1 MSNTVIYTGAPLA
14 GSLNWAEENL
24 TAPLQPCFSNGKP
37 PHAHLDPRNNPK
49 WRSLPL
55 EQKHLPTGLTQA
67 TNPDFVPNLTLNPE
81 EEEEET
87 SFLSTTA
94 LSLSS
99 QNTND
104 PSQQASSSSEI
115 LTQYYEHSFAA
126 HDTSQILPTTSSSPS
141 SSPSAASSRDE
152 STADEN
158 PTRLELLAR
167 FSATVITDLCS
178 MPTASYLHSITP
190 QTMTVNLLVGIIALP
205 PARTIIT
212 RREKNRTVHLIEMIV
227 GDDTRAGFGVNI
239 WLPPDP
245 PPPFPQQQQQLQLG
259 EQIRQLR
266 PRDVVLMRNVALTSF
281 RGKVYGQS
289 LRRGM
294 TGVEVVW
301 RSRVETGERR
311 GLFERWEVEKGGKGM
326 EKVRR
331 VREWVLRF
339 VGGGGDRGNRD
350 GSRKDGGGT
359 ERRILP
365 ADTQ

>member
-1 MSNTVIYTGAPLA
+1 MSKTIIYTGAPLA
-14 GSLNWAEENL
+14 GSLNWTDENL
-24 TAPLQPCFSNGKP
+24 TAPLQPCFSNEKP
-37 PHAHLDPRNNPK
+37 PHTRLDPRNNPK
-49 WRSLPL
+49 WRSLPF

-67 TNPDFVPNLTLNPE
+67 TNPDFLPDLTFNRE

-87 SFLSTTA
+87 SFLSSTA

-99 QNTND
+99 QNTNN
-104 PSQQASSSSEI
+104 PSQQASSSEI

-126 HDTSQILPTTSSSPS
+126 HDTSQILPVTSSLPS

-152 STADEN
+152 STANED
-158 PTRLELLAR
+158 PTHLALLAR
-167 FSATVITDLCS
+167 FSNTVTTDLRS
-178 MPTASYLHSITP
+178 MPTAAYLHSITP

-205 PARTIIT
+205 PARTITT
-212 RREKNRTVHLIEMIV
+212 RREKSRTVDLIEMIV

-239 WLPPDP
+239 WLPPDHHP
-245 PPPFPQQQQQLQLG
+245 PPPLQQQQLHLG
-259 EQIRQLR
+259 EQIRHLR

-294 TGVEVVW
+294 TSVEVVW
-301 RSRVETGERR
+301 RSRVEAGERK

-326 EKVRR
+326 EKVGR

-339 VGGGGDRGNRD
+339 VGGGGGKGDRD
-350 GSRKDGGGT
+350 GGGKDGGGGG
-359 ERRILP
+359 RRILP